1 LLEALGRSIVVGE
14 YRNRSFPTE
23 AELAKIHQVSRSVTR
38 EAVKMLSAKGLVSAR
53 PKQGTFVQPESKWN
67 LFDSDVLRWLLERRT
82 SIALL
87 REFNELRVSVEPQAA
102 KLAATR
108 AAPSS
113 VAAVGAALQRMRNAE
128 EGRDQ
133 TLDADIAFHIAVLQA
148 SGNPFYAQFSDV
160 VETALRTSIRITNRI
175 AGRSAAI
182 GEHAAV
188 YEAIAAGLPE
198 KAEQAMRA
206 LIENVLRL
214 IERVAVE
221 DEFS

>member
-1 LLEALGRSIVVGE
+1 
-14 YRNRSFPTE
+14 
-23 AELAKIHQVSRSVTR
+23 
-38 EAVKMLSAKGLVSAR
+38 
-53 PKQGTFVQPESKWN
+53 
-67 LFDSDVLRWLLERRT
+67 
-82 SIALL
+82 LL

-198 KAEQAMRA
+198 KAEQAMRD

>member
-23 AELAKIHQVSRSVTR
+23 AELAKTHQVSRSVTR

-53 PKQGTFVQPESKWN
+53 PKQGTFVQPESNWN

-113 VAAVGAALQRMRNAE
+113 VAAVGAALQRMRDAE

-198 KAEQAMRA
+198 KAERAMRD

-214 IERVAVE
+214 IERVAAE
-221 DEFS
+221 GEYS

>member
-1 LLEALGRSIVVGE
+1 
-14 YRNRSFPTE
+14 
-23 AELAKIHQVSRSVTR
+23 
-38 EAVKMLSAKGLVSAR
+38 
-53 PKQGTFVQPESKWN
+53 
-67 LFDSDVLRWLLERRT
+67 
-82 SIALL
+82 
-87 REFNELRVSVEPQAA
+87 
-102 KLAATR
+102 
-108 AAPSS
+108 
-113 VAAVGAALQRMRNAE
+113 MRDAE

-198 KAEQAMRA
+198 KAERAMRD

-214 IERVAVE
+214 IERVAAE
-221 DEFS
+221 GEYS